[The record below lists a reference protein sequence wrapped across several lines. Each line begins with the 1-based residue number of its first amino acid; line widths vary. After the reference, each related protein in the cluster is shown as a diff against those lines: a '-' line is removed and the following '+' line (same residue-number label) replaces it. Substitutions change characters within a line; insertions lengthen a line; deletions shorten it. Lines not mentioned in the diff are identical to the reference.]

1 MHKLILTLTCPEAA
15 EAGPWHVQLREHLA
29 PGLLAAGASRVRI
42 NVPDETV
49 AAGAGLRQSPDGHY
63 PDAIVQIW
71 LDDDVDDY
79 GLGAL
84 IRPFSEQYDG
94 WQVEERVPLANRSHP
109 PRVGRRTEGWA
120 QIALLV
126 RPTGQSEADW
136 REAWQ
141 GRHTAVAI
149 ETQSTFEYVQNR
161 VRVPVTPG
169 APDYAAIVE
178 ECFPEAALTD
188 PLTFFDAAG
197 DVAKF
202 KANLARMMASCEHF
216 ITPGTITVMPTSQ
229 FEFVRR

>member
-1 MHKLILTLTCPEAA
+1 MEKLIAIITADPAVDQA
-15 EAGPWHVQLREHLA
+15 EWQAELRQRLVPA
-29 PGLLAAGASRVRI
+29 LLSAGAARVRI
-42 NVPDETV
+42 NLPDAAV
-49 AAGAGLRQSPDGHY
+49 AAGAGLRQSPDGSY
-63 PDAIVQIW
+63 PDALVQMW
-71 LDDDVDDY
+71 GAGD
-79 GLGAL
+79 GAAFGAL
-84 IRPFSEQYDG
+84 FDHHAARWHGWRVDEQ
-94 WQVEERVPLANRSHP
+94 VPLPNTACP
-109 PRVGRRTEGWA
+109 PQSGERTAGWA

-136 REAWQ
+136 LEAWQ

-161 VRVPVTPG
+161 VVAPLRG
-169 APDYAAIVE
+169 DAPDCAAIVE

-229 FEFVRR
+229 YEFVR